1 MFSGY
6 RFLEARSLFSVVGYL
21 LLALANICLS
31 KVVSCWSLAKIFL
44 SMLTDCLWPA
54 VYFCKSIV
62 VGRLSFI
69 CRCSPIVCCRLFIV
83 VSRLFVAW

>member
-21 LLALANICLS
+21 LLALADICLS

-44 SMLTDCLWPA
+44 SMLTDCLLPA
-54 VYFCKSIV
+54 VYCCKSIV
-62 VGRLSFI
+62 GRRFWVA
-69 CRCSPIVCCRLFIV
+69 CRVLIDS
-83 VSRLFVAW
+83 SHY